1 MVDWV
6 FGNDFDNE
14 LSTSQ
19 DEEFSESEDDDD
31 FTV

>member
-1 MVDWV
+1 MDWV

-14 LSTSQ
+14 LSTSH
-19 DEEFSESEDDDD
+19 DEEFSESEEDDD